1 MKSIP
6 HRLKRVAALGLGTS
20 IILSSGTGAYAS
32 MPDDNG
38 KAPAHSQKE
47 KPEEVEN
54 IIYMIPDGFDAAYAT
69 NYRHYKGEEAPVW
82 DEFLTGMMK
91 TDSADNLVTDSAAA
105 GTAMARGVKT
115 ENGMIGM
122 TPEGDSPDSI
132 LQKSGDAGKST
143 GLVATSTIT
152 HATPAVFGSSVED
165 RNNEA
170 AIAPQLLE
178 NVDVLMGGGRNMFL
192 PESEGGEQEQ
202 DNLIEKAEMD
212 GFTYT
217 ENLNDIQASEE
228 EKILG
233 LFDEEAMSPEL
244 ERPEEQPSLSE
255 MTTSAIQSLEKDEDG
270 FFLMV
275 EGSQIDWAG
284 HAHDAAWAMTDTEA
298 FEMAVQ
304 EAVDYAEA
312 EGNTLVVVA
321 GDHETGGMTVGGYD
335 EYMAKPE
342 VLRDVTATGNKM
354 ASELNDDASNAAE
367 VLSTF
372 TGIDITDEEAERI
385 QNAEDEETRASEIN
399 SIVSEYAYVGWGTSQ
414 HTGTDVPL
422 YAYGAGS
429 EEFTGL
435 LDNTELPEKMSALIS
450 Q

>member
-6 HRLKRVAALGLGTS
+6 KKFKSVAALGLGTS
-20 IILSSGTGAYAS
+20 IILSSGTGSYAS
-32 MPDDNG
+32 IPDDNG
-38 KAPAHSQKE
+38 KAPAHSNKE

-69 NYRHYKGEEAPVW
+69 NYRHYKGEETPVW

-122 TPEGDSPDSI
+122 TPEGESPDSI
-132 LQKSGDAGKST
+132 LEKSGNAGKST

-152 HATPAVFGSSVED
+152 HATPAVFGANVED
-165 RNNEA
+165 RDNEA
-170 AIAPQLLE
+170 AIAPQLIE
-178 NVDVLMGGGRNMFL
+178 NVDVLMGGGQNMFL
-192 PESEGGEQEQ
+192 PESEGGEQEEE
-202 DNLIEKAEMD
+202 NLIEKAQAD

-217 ENLNDIQASEE
+217 NSLDEMQASEH

-233 LFDEEAMSPEL
+233 LFSEEAMSPEL
-244 ERPEEQPSLSE
+244 ERPEEQPSISE
-255 MTTSAIQSLEKDEDG
+255 MTTSAIQSLEQDEDG

-284 HAHDAAWAMTDTEA
+284 HAHDAGWAMSDTEA

-321 GDHETGGMTVGGYD
+321 GDHETGGMSVGGYD
-335 EYMAKPE
+335 EYMAKPDI
-342 VLRDVTATGNKM
+342 LRDVTATGNKM
-354 ASELNDDASNAAE
+354 AEELNEDASNAAE

-372 TGIDITDEEAERI
+372 TNIDITDEEAARI
-385 QNAEDEETRASEIN
+385 QDAGDEEARALEIN
-399 SIVSEYAYVGWGTSQ
+399 SIVSEYAYVGWSTSQ

-422 YAYGAGS
+422 YAYGTGS

-435 LDNTELPEKMSALIS
+435 LDNTEIPEKMSELIG